1 MRFSVSISAT
11 VTMLAVGFT
20 SSIAGANDGPFGFS
34 MGATPS
40 VYGCNPLN
48 IAGMYEC
55 ATAPKPHSSFETYV
69 VQSSAETG
77 ICFVKGVG
85 RNVTSNSYGTSIRAE
100 TDELAKQISVRYGEP
115 QLFDDLLP
123 GSIWDEPRD
132 WLVSLVKKE
141 RRYTY
146 KWESTPEEH
155 VNEIYLAALAI
166 DDDTTYPVAE
176 FYLANYQDCEASTK
190 KGEASSF

>member
-1 MRFSVSISAT
+1 MRFSVLISAT
-11 VTMLAVGFT
+11 VAMLAAGFT
-20 SSIAGANDGPFGFS
+20 SSAAGANDGPFGFS

-40 VYGCNPLN
+40 AYGCYPLKTV
-48 IAGMYEC
+48 GMYEC
-55 ATAPKPHSSFETYV
+55 KTAPKPHSSFETYI

-85 RNVTSNSYGTSIRAE
+85 ANVTSNSFGTSIRAE
-100 TDELAKQISVRYGEP
+100 TDELANQIAGRYGEP
-115 QLFDDLLP
+115 QLYDDLLP

-132 WLVSLVKKE
+132 WITGLVKKE

-146 KWESTPEEH
+146 KWESTPEKS
-155 VNEIYLAALAI
+155 VDEIYLAALAI
-166 DDDTTYPVAE
+166 DDNTVYAVVE
-176 FYLANYQDCEASTK
+176 FYFSNYPQCEASAK